1 MSTDRGALTMS
12 HKLPA
17 RFNATIPIS
26 HFTVS
31 IPDSEVDDM
40 KTLVKLSKL
49 PRPTYEGRFRNFGVT
64 GDWMKDAKEMWE
76 NDYDWHILPL
86 NHGIVIM
93 HANRFHRRV
102 TEAKINSLPQYLATV
117 GDQTIHF
124 VGVFSDDP
132 SAVPLLLL
140 HGWPGSFFEFYPL
153 IKELKKN
160 TTPSFHIIA
169 PSFPGYMFS
178 SPPPL
183 EHDYRQIDA
192 ANTLDALMNGLGL
205 GPYVAVGGNMGA
217 QAARGLTSRDSC
229 RGCHRK
235 ASLVPPCRSIL
246 ISMHPSDTVTMF
258 LPHATPRADTSELP
272 EHESAGIQRGKEWL
286 EKSRAYLMLHGTRP
300 STISHVVAS
309 NPLAL
314 LAWIGEKFLDWT
326 DEDPS
331 VEFVLEMASLWWLTG
346 CYPSTVYPYREFISM
361 TQEWKEQWRIKKP
374 FGFSW
379 FPKEVTSMLPYPAN
393 SELTPY
399 SSSWFRNR
407 RVGSREK
414 GI

>member
-1 MSTDRGALTMS
+1 LVHHLRETLNLILT
-12 HKLPA
+12 
-17 RFNATIPIS
+17 NC
-26 HFTVS
+26 
-31 IPDSEVDDM
+31 
-40 KTLVKLSKL
+40 
-49 PRPTYEGRFRNFGVT
+49 FR
-64 GDWMKDAKEMWE
+64 
-76 NDYDWHILPL
+76 
-86 NHGIVIM
+86 
-93 HANRFHRRV
+93 RRV
-102 TEAKINSLPQYLATV
+102 TEAKINSQPQYLATV

-153 IKELKKN
+153 IEELKRY
-160 TTPSFHIIA
+160 TRPSFHIIA

-178 SPPPL
+178 SSPPL

-192 ANTLDALMNGLGL
+192 VNTLDALMTGLGL

-235 ASLVPPCRSIL
+235 ASPVPSYPPIL
-246 ISMHPSDTVTMF
+246 IIHPGETVTMF
-258 LPHATPRADTSELP
+258 LPHATPRSDTSDLP
-272 EHESAGIQRGKEWL
+272 EHEIAGMQRGKEWL

-314 LAWIGEKFLDWT
+314 LAWIGEKLLDWT

-346 CYPSTVYPYREFISM
+346 CYPSTVYPYREFMNM
-361 TQEWKEQWRIKKP
+361 TPDWKEQWRIKKP

-379 FPKEVTSMLPYPAN
+379 FPKEVNSLPFPI
-393 SELTPY
+393 LRT
-399 SSSWFRNR
+399 RN
-407 RVGSREK
+407 
-414 GI
+414 